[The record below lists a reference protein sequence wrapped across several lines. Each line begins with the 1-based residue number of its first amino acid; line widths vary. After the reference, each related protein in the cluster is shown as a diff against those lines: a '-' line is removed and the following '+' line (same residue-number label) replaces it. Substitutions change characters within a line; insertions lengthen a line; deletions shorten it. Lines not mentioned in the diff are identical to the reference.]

1 MKDPNGKN
9 PLIQYDD
16 DPKNLVGKTIQVYVY
31 KEQKT
36 GNEYSRVFDTVAPVT
51 QEGEHLSYTPEQ
63 VTNIKNSIF
72 KQVEKKIASE
82 QESTSTVTAEDIP
95 F

>member
-16 DPKNLVGKTIQVYVY
+16 DPKNLVGKTIQVYIY

-36 GNEYSRVFDTVAPVT
+36 GNGYSRVFDTVAPVT
-51 QEGEHLSYTPEQ
+51 QEGEHISFTPEQ
-63 VTNIKNSIF
+63 VTSVKNSVF
-72 KQVEKKIASE
+72 KQVEKKLEEEAASA
-82 QESTSTVTAEDIP
+82 SSVSAEDIP